1 MPSSSSSTTTST
13 ATTTTS
19 SSSSGRMMLI
29 NKNKK
34 ERDLIALRKLRHD
47 NAPKAARL
55 LRIMELAAKGLLTLH
70 KRMDKEAIAI
80 AGKDYTE
87 HHDIAFLEVRS
98 LASREEDDDEDES
111 KLASRVFD
119 GEPGIE
125 DILTLANDTGKWAA
139 ECAAEREPPCLP
151 SE

>member
-1 MPSSSSSTTTST
+1 
-13 ATTTTS
+13 
-19 SSSSGRMMLI
+19 MLI
-29 NKNKK
+29 NKKNNKK
-34 ERDLIALRKLRHD
+34 ERDLIALRKLRHY

-55 LRIMELAAKGLLTLH
+55 LRIMELAAKGLIGLH

-87 HHDIAFLEVRS
+87 NHDIAFLEVRS
-98 LASREEDDDEDES
+98 LASREDDDEES
-111 KLASRVFD
+111 KASRIFD

-139 ECAAEREPPCLP
+139 ECAAEREPPFLP

>member
-1 MPSSSSSTTTST
+1 MSSSSSSTTTTTS
-13 ATTTTS
+13 TTTTS
-19 SSSSGRMMLI
+19 SRMMLI
-29 NKNKK
+29 NKKNNKK

-55 LRIMELAAKGLLTLH
+55 LRIMELAAKGLITLH
-70 KRMDKEAIAI
+70 KRMHKEAIAI

-98 LASREEDDDEDES
+98 LASREKDDDEDES

>member
-1 MPSSSSSTTTST
+1 MSSSSSSSSTTTT
-13 ATTTTS
+13 TTTTTTS
-19 SSSSGRMMLI
+19 SRMMLI
-29 NKNKK
+29 NKKNNKK
-34 ERDLIALRKLRHD
+34 ERDLVALRKLRHD

-55 LRIMELAAKGLLTLH
+55 LRIMELAAKGLITLH

-80 AGKDYTE
+80 AGKGYTE
-87 HHDIAFLEVRS
+87 NHDIAFLEVRS
-98 LASREEDDDEDES
+98 LASREDDDEDES

>member
-1 MPSSSSSTTTST
+1 
-13 ATTTTS
+13 
-19 SSSSGRMMLI
+19 MMLI

-34 ERDLIALRKLRHD
+34 ERDLIALRKLRHV

-55 LRIMELAAKGLLTLH
+55 LRIMELAAKGLITLH

-98 LASREEDDDEDES
+98 LASREDDDEES
-111 KLASRVFD
+111 KASRIFD

-139 ECAAEREPPCLP
+139 ECAAEREPPFLP

>member
-13 ATTTTS
+13 STTNTTTNIS
-19 SSSSGRMMLI
+19 SMMLI
-29 NKNKK
+29 NKK

-55 LRIMELAAKGLLTLH
+55 LRIMELAAKGLITLH